1 MKSCFYPLTYFR
13 QQQKKEDAADMRGDT
28 CILIYMV
35 IEWSGS
41 LPVIFLRHGMRQLK
55 LCCATVIMEPGT
67 IKKSFLLHK
76 M

>member
-13 QQQKKEDAADMRGDT
+13 QQQKEEDADMRGDT

-41 LPVIFLRHGMRQLK
+41 LPVIFLGHGMRQLK
-55 LCCATVIMEPGT
+55 LCCAAVIIEPGT